1 VQHLATHLVKHL
13 VQHLATHLVKHLVQ
27 HLASHQGLLPGEV
40 VLEGELGAGLVRV
53 GVERD
58 GEGELVEGF
67 VGVDLEGDGEL

>member
-1 VQHLATHLVKHL
+1 M
-13 VQHLATHLVKHLVQ
+13 Q

-67 VGVDLEGDGEL
+67 VGRDLEGDGEL